1 MQTPR
6 RRRSRAVYGLQPP
19 KLGAFHGRKE
29 TMIRKLA
36 MVAVAALAAV
46 ATEASAQTRG
56 VTKTDIVLGM
66 HTDLSG
72 VAATYGVSSSNA
84 VKMRF
89 EEINAAGGINGRKI
103 QLSIEDQADQ
113 VPKAVQA
120 CSKLIE
126 RDNVFAFVAPLGTP
140 MNNACF
146 KDQFAAGVPNLFP
159 LTAARSMYE
168 PYERLKFYGAA
179 SYVDQ
184 IRSGIEYFVKTK
196 GKKAVCVM
204 YQDTDFGKEI
214 LVGAELQTKKLGVKL
229 VETAAH
235 KPTDQDFT
243 ASITKLRSAGC
254 DLIAMGTI
262 VRDSIVPY
270 TAARKAGWTDVDFLG
285 SAAVYDL
292 VVGAAPGM
300 EGFYGMGLTEMPYVD
315 SSVASVKGFVENY
328 KKKFNADPNI
338 GAVYGYVAAD
348 LTYQGLKN
356 AGKDLTLDSFVKGL
370 EAIKN
375 YKDIFSGPAVSFGPK
390 LRQAPTSSF
399 LAEVKNGRWSRVTQ
413 PLGF

>member
-1 MQTPR
+1 MNKWIIVKTAAIAAAAA
-6 RRRSRAVYGLQPP
+6 S
-19 KLGAFHGRKE
+19 
-29 TMIRKLA
+29 LA
-36 MVAVAALAAV
+36 TA
-46 ATEASAQTRG
+46 ASAQTRG
-56 VTKTDIVLGM
+56 VTATEVTLGM

-89 EEINAAGGINGRKI
+89 DEINDGGGINGRKI
-103 QLSIEDQADQ
+103 KVIIEDTAYQ

-120 CSKLIE
+120 CNKLIN
-126 RDNVFAFVAPLGTP
+126 RDKVFAFVAPLGTP

-146 KDQFAAGVPNLFP
+146 KDQFAVGVPNLFP
-159 LTAARSMYE
+159 LSAARSMYE

-184 IRSGIEYFVKTK
+184 VRSGIDYFVKTK

-204 YQDTDFGKEI
+204 YQDTDFGKEV
-214 LVGAELQTKKLGVKL
+214 LEGAEQQTKKLGIKV
-229 VETAAH
+229 VETTAH

-243 ASITKLRSAGC
+243 APIGKLRSAGC
-254 DLIAMGTI
+254 DLIVMGTI

-270 TAARKAGWTDVDFLG
+270 TTARKGGWNDVDFLG

-292 VVGAAPGM
+292 VVGAAQGM

-315 SSVASVKGFVENY
+315 SGVASVKTFVENY
-328 KKKFNADPNI
+328 KKKFNVDPNI

-348 LTYQGLKN
+348 LTVQGLKN
-356 AGKDLTLDSFVKGL
+356 AGKDLTLDSFIKGM

-375 YKDIFSGPAVSFGPK
+375 YKDIFNGPQVSFGPNI
-390 LRQAPTSSF
+390 RQGANSSF
-399 LAEVKNGRWSRVTQ
+399 LAQVKGGKWVRVTE
-413 PLGF
+413 PLSF

>member
-1 MQTPR
+1 M
-6 RRRSRAVYGLQPP
+6 YP
-19 KLGAFHGRKE
+19 KL
-29 TMIRKLA
+29 MI
-36 MVAVAALAAV
+36 VAVAALVAV

-56 VTKTDIVLGM
+56 VTKTEIVLGM

-89 EEINAAGGINGRKI
+89 EEINEAGGINGRKI
-103 QLSIEDQADQ
+103 QLIIEDQGYQ

-120 CSKLIE
+120 CSKLIN

-146 KDQFAAGVPNLFP
+146 KDQLAAGVPNLFP
-159 LTAARSMYE
+159 LSAARSMYE
-168 PYERLKFYGAA
+168 PFDRLKFYGAA

-184 IRSGIEYFVKTK
+184 MRSAVNYFIKEK

-214 LVGAELQTKKLGVKL
+214 VVGAEMQTKLLGIKI
-229 VETAAH
+229 VEMAAH

-243 ASITKLRSAGC
+243 ASITKLQGAGC
-254 DLIAMGTI
+254 DLILMGTI

-270 TAARKAGWTDVDFLG
+270 VTARKMGWTNVDFVG

-292 VVGAAPGM
+292 VVGAAQGM
-300 EGFYGMGLTEMPYVD
+300 DGFYGMGLTEMPYAD
-315 SSVASVKGFVENY
+315 SAIQTVRAFVAAY
-328 KKKFNADPNI
+328 KAKYNVDPNI

-348 LTYQGLKN
+348 LTVTGLKN
-356 AGKDLTLDSFVKGL
+356 AGPDLTLDSFVKGL
-370 EAIKN
+370 ESIQK
-375 YKDIFSGPAVSFGPK
+375 YKDIFNGPEVNFGANI
-390 LRQAPTSSF
+390 RQGANSSF
-399 LAEVKNGRWSRVTQ
+399 LAMVKDGRWTRVTQ

>member
-1 MQTPR
+1 MSKWTI
-6 RRRSRAVYGLQPP
+6 V
-19 KLGAFHGRKE
+19 K
-29 TMIRKLA
+29 TMA
-36 MVAVAALAAV
+36 AATVAASLATA
-46 ATEASAQTRG
+46 ASAQTRG
-56 VTKTDIVLGM
+56 VTASEVTFGM

-89 EEINAAGGINGRKI
+89 DEINDGGGINGRKLKVI
-103 QLSIEDQADQ
+103 IEDTAYQ

-120 CSKLIE
+120 CNKLIN
-126 RDNVFAFVAPLGTP
+126 RDKVFAFVAPLGTP

-146 KDQFAAGVPNLFP
+146 KDQFAVGVPNLFP
-159 LTAARSMYE
+159 LSAARSMYE

-184 IRSGIEYFVKTK
+184 VRSGIDYFVKTK

-204 YQDTDFGKEI
+204 YQDTDFGKEV
-214 LVGAELQTKKLGVKL
+214 LEGAEQQTKKLGIKV
-229 VETAAH
+229 VETTAH

-243 ASITKLRSAGC
+243 APIGKLRSAGC
-254 DLIAMGTI
+254 DLIVMGTI

-270 TAARKAGWTDVDFLG
+270 TTARKAGWNDVDFLG

-292 VVGAAPGM
+292 VVGAAQGM

-315 SSVASVKGFVENY
+315 SGVASVKTFVENY
-328 KKKFNADPNI
+328 KKKFNVDPNI

-348 LTYQGLKN
+348 LTVQGLKN
-356 AGKDLTLDSFVKGL
+356 AGKDLTLDSFIKGM

-375 YKDIFSGPAVSFGPK
+375 YKDIFNGPQVSFGPNI
-390 LRQAPTSSF
+390 RQGANSSF
-399 LAEVKNGRWSRVTQ
+399 LAQVKGGKWVRVTE
-413 PLGF
+413 PLSF

>member
-1 MQTPR
+1 MNKWTIVKTATIAAAAAA
-6 RRRSRAVYGLQPP
+6 S
-19 KLGAFHGRKE
+19 
-29 TMIRKLA
+29 LA
-36 MVAVAALAAV
+36 TA
-46 ATEASAQTRG
+46 ASAQTRG
-56 VTKTDIVLGM
+56 VTATEVTFGM

-89 EEINAAGGINGRKI
+89 DEINDSGGINGRKI
-103 QLSIEDQADQ
+103 KVIIEDTAYQ

-120 CSKLIE
+120 CNKLIN
-126 RDNVFAFVAPLGTP
+126 RDKVFAFVAPLGTP

-146 KDQFAAGVPNLFP
+146 KDQFAVGVPNLFP
-159 LTAARSMYE
+159 LSAARSMYE

-184 IRSGIEYFVKTK
+184 VRSGIDYFVKTK

-204 YQDTDFGKEI
+204 YQDTDFGKEV
-214 LVGAELQTKKLGVKL
+214 LEGAEQQTKKLGIKL
-229 VETAAH
+229 VETTAH

-243 ASITKLRSAGC
+243 APIGKLRSAGC
-254 DLIAMGTI
+254 DLIIMGTI

-270 TAARKAGWTDVDFLG
+270 TTARKAGWNDVDFLG

-292 VVGAAPGM
+292 VVGAAQGM

-315 SSVASVKGFVENY
+315 SGVASVKTFVENY
-328 KKKFNADPNI
+328 KKKFNVDPNI

-348 LTYQGLKN
+348 LTVQGLKN
-356 AGKDLTLDSFVKGL
+356 AGKDLTLDSFIKGL
-370 EAIKN
+370 EAIKG
-375 YKDIFSGPAVSFGPK
+375 YKDIFNGPEVTFAADKHQGAS
-390 LRQAPTSSF
+390 SSF
-399 LAEVKNGRWSRVTQ
+399 LAVVKGGRWVRLTD
-413 PLGF
+413 PLTY

>member
-1 MQTPR
+1 MNKWTIVKTATIAAAAA
-6 RRRSRAVYGLQPP
+6 S
-19 KLGAFHGRKE
+19 
-29 TMIRKLA
+29 LA
-36 MVAVAALAAV
+36 TA
-46 ATEASAQTRG
+46 ASAQTRG
-56 VTKTDIVLGM
+56 VTATEVTFGM

-89 EEINAAGGINGRKI
+89 DEINDGGGINGRKI
-103 QLSIEDQADQ
+103 KVIIEDTAYQ

-120 CSKLIE
+120 CNKLIN
-126 RDNVFAFVAPLGTP
+126 RDKVFAFVAPLGTP

-146 KDQFAAGVPNLFP
+146 KDQFAVGVPNLFP
-159 LTAARSMYE
+159 LSAARSMYE

-184 IRSGIEYFVKTK
+184 VRSGIDYFVKTK

-204 YQDTDFGKEI
+204 YQDTDFGKEV
-214 LVGAELQTKKLGVKL
+214 LEGAEQQTKKLGIKI
-229 VETAAH
+229 VESTAH

-243 ASITKLRSAGC
+243 APIGKLRSAGC
-254 DLIAMGTI
+254 DLIIMGTI

-270 TAARKAGWTDVDFLG
+270 TTARKAGWNDVDFLG

-292 VVGAAPGM
+292 VVGAAQGM

-315 SSVASVKGFVENY
+315 SGVASVKTFVENY
-328 KKKFNADPNI
+328 KKKFNVDPNI

-348 LTYQGLKN
+348 LTVQGLKN
-356 AGKDLTLDSFVKGL
+356 AGKDLTLDSFIKGL
-370 EAIKN
+370 EAIKG
-375 YKDIFSGPAVSFGPK
+375 YKDIFNGPQVSFGPNI
-390 LRQAPTSSF
+390 RQGANSSF
-399 LAEVKNGRWSRVTQ
+399 LAQVKAGKWVRVTE
-413 PLGF
+413 PLSF

>member
-1 MQTPR
+1 MGASRVPLPR
-6 RRRSRAVYGLQPP
+6 QGERLGEGFEGCAQPLTRPLPLAGERSMSRGTGIIGYGCNYGDREE
-19 KLGAFHGRKE
+19 KMKKS
-29 TMIRKLA
+29 TMALVVTIAAAAASL
-36 MVAVAALAAV
+36 VAA
-46 ATEASAQTRG
+46 TGASAQTRG
-56 VTKTDIVLGM
+56 VTPTEVVFGM

-72 VAATYGVSSSNA
+72 VAATYGVSSSNG

-89 EEINAAGGINGRKI
+89 DEINEAGGIDGRKLKLI
-103 QLSIEDQADQ
+103 VEDQGYQ

-120 CSKLIE
+120 CNKLIN
-126 RDNVFAFVAPLGTP
+126 RDKVFAFVAPLGTP

-168 PYERLKFYGAA
+168 PFERLKFYGAA

-262 VRDSIVPY
+262 VKDSIVPY
-270 TAARKAGWTDVDFLG
+270 TTARKAGWTDVDFLG
-285 SAAVYDL
+285 
-292 VVGAAPGM
+292 
-300 EGFYGMGLTEMPYVD
+300 
-315 SSVASVKGFVENY
+315 
-328 KKKFNADPNI
+328 
-338 GAVYGYVAAD
+338 
-348 LTYQGLKN
+348 
-356 AGKDLTLDSFVKGL
+356 
-370 EAIKN
+370 
-375 YKDIFSGPAVSFGPK
+375 
-390 LRQAPTSSF
+390 
-399 LAEVKNGRWSRVTQ
+399 
-413 PLGF
+413 

>member
-1 MQTPR
+1 MNKWTI
-6 RRRSRAVYGLQPP
+6 V
-19 KLGAFHGRKE
+19 K
-29 TMIRKLA
+29 T
-36 MVAVAALAAV
+36 LAA
-46 ATEASAQTRG
+46 ATAAASLATAASAQTRG
-56 VTKTDIVLGM
+56 VTATEVTFGM

-89 EEINAAGGINGRKI
+89 DEINDAGGINGRKLKVI
-103 QLSIEDQADQ
+103 IEDQAYQ

-120 CSKLIE
+120 CNKLIN
-126 RDNVFAFVAPLGTP
+126 RDKVFAFVAPLGTP

-146 KDQFAAGVPNLFP
+146 KDQFAVGVPNLFP
-159 LTAARSMYE
+159 LSAARSMYE

-184 IRSGIEYFVKTK
+184 VRSGIDYFVKTK

-204 YQDTDFGKEI
+204 YQDTDFGKEV
-214 LVGAELQTKKLGVKL
+214 LEGAEQQTKKLGIKI
-229 VETAAH
+229 VETTAH

-243 ASITKLRSAGC
+243 APITKLRSAGC
-254 DLIAMGTI
+254 DLIIMGTI

-270 TAARKAGWTDVDFLG
+270 TTARKAGWNDVDFLG

-292 VVGAAPGM
+292 VVGAAQGM

-315 SSVASVKGFVENY
+315 SGVASVKKFVEDY
-328 KKKFNADPNI
+328 KKKFNVDPNI

-348 LTYQGLKN
+348 LTVQGLKN
-356 AGKDLTLDSFVKGL
+356 AGKDLTLDSFIKGL

-375 YKDIFSGPAVSFGPK
+375 YKDIFNGPQVSFGPNT
-390 LRQAPTSSF
+390 RQGANSSL
-399 LAEVKNGRWSRVTQ
+399 LAQVKGGKWTRVTE

>member
-1 MQTPR
+1 MNKWTIVKAMAAATAAA
-6 RRRSRAVYGLQPP
+6 S
-19 KLGAFHGRKE
+19 
-29 TMIRKLA
+29 LA
-36 MVAVAALAAV
+36 TA
-46 ATEASAQTRG
+46 ASAQTRG
-56 VTKTDIVLGM
+56 VTATEVTFGM
-66 HTDLSG
+66 PTDLSG
-72 VAATYGVSSSNA
+72 VAATYGVSSSNG

-89 EEINAAGGINGRKI
+89 DEINDAGGIFGRKLRVI
-103 QLSIEDQADQ
+103 VEDQGYQ

-120 CSKLIE
+120 CNKLIN
-126 RDNVFAFVAPLGTP
+126 RDKVFAFVGPLGTP

-146 KDQFAAGVPNLFP
+146 KEQFAAGVPNLFP
-159 LTAARSMYE
+159 LSAARSMYE

-196 GKKAVCVM
+196 GKKAICVM

-214 LVGAELQTKKLGVKL
+214 LEGAEIQAKKLGIKV

-243 ASITKLRSAGC
+243 APITKLRSAGC
-254 DLIAMGTI
+254 DLILMGTI

-270 TAARKAGWTDVDFLG
+270 TTARKAGWNDVTFLG

-292 VVGAAPGM
+292 VVGKAQGM

-315 SSVASVKGFVENY
+315 SDVASVKTFVENY
-328 KKKFNADPNI
+328 KKKFNIEPNI

-348 LTYQGLKN
+348 LTVQGLKN
-356 AGKDLTLDSFVKGL
+356 AGKDLTLDSFIKGL
-370 EAIKN
+370 EAIKG
-375 YKDIFSGPAVSFGPK
+375 YKDIFNGPQVSFGPNI
-390 LRQAPTSSF
+390 RQGANSSF
-399 LAEVKNGRWSRVTQ
+399 LAEVKGGKWVRVTE
-413 PLGF
+413 PLSF